1 MFNLFSISLRNIC
14 RVRQGYPRIRILLS
28 KNLRILR
35 PMIYPDGVLVEHSV
49 EEHLQRQVG
58 LPTDLPQ
65 VPDRY
70 PSINIVRKGFRIN
83 YNEKY

>member
-1 MFNLFSISLRNIC
+1 
-14 RVRQGYPRIRILLS
+14 
-28 KNLRILR
+28 
-35 PMIYPDGVLVEHSV
+35 MIYLDGVLVEHSV